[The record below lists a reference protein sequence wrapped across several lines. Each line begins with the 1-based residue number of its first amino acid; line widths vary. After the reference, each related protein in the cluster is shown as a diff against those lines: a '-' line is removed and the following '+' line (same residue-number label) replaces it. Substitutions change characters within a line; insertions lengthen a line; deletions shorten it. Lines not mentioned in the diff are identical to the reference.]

1 VAVLPLRLTQMVYQF
16 RSPVW
21 LGTGPCRVIK
31 CSRRHFANDAPASES
46 HLLSMKI
53 LLVDDHVLFREGI
66 ALLLRSLIADDSLYQ
81 AGTCEEAVAIVAQD
95 PTIELVLMDI
105 NLPGASGISG
115 ISLIRGAYPLIPV
128 VGLSSSD
135 DKQTILDAIDAGAMG
150 FIPKSSSSAVLFA
163 ALQLVLSKGIYIP
176 PEVFLRDRGPSA
188 ALTNGSLD
196 KQGTPAYP
204 TPTDLGLTSRQSEV
218 LFLILQ
224 GKSAKAICR
233 DLDLSSSTVKIHT
246 SAALRALNVTTRTQ
260 AVIAAGRMGLR
271 FDQRGAIRA
280 HSDQTA

>member
-1 VAVLPLRLTQMVYQF
+1 
-16 RSPVW
+16 
-21 LGTGPCRVIK
+21 
-31 CSRRHFANDAPASES
+31 
-46 HLLSMKI
+46 MKI

-66 ALLLRSLIADDSLYQ
+66 ALLLKNLVADDSLYQ
-81 AGTCEEAVAIVAQD
+81 AGTCEAALAIVAQD
-95 PTIELVLMDI
+95 PGIELVLMDI
-105 NLPGASGISG
+105 NLPGSSGINA
-115 ISLIRGAYPLIPV
+115 IARIRAEFPFIPV

-176 PEVFLRDRGPSA
+176 PEAFLRDRSVAVRA
-188 ALTNGSLD
+188 ASRTIADGSYSEHA
-196 KQGTPAYP
+196 TPR
-204 TPTDLGLTSRQSEV
+204 DLGLTPRQSDV

-233 DLDLSSSTVKIHT
+233 DLALSSSTVKIHT

-271 FDQRGAIRA
+271 FDDCVRPA
-280 HSDQTA
+280 HSDETV

>member
-1 VAVLPLRLTQMVYQF
+1 
-16 RSPVW
+16 
-21 LGTGPCRVIK
+21 
-31 CSRRHFANDAPASES
+31 
-46 HLLSMKI
+46 MKI

-66 ALLLRSLIADDSLYQ
+66 ALLLRSLVAGDAVYQ
-81 AGTCEEAVAIVAQD
+81 AGTCEEALGLVAQD
-95 PTIELVLMDI
+95 PSIELVLMDI
-105 NLPGASGISG
+105 NLPGTSGINA
-115 ISLIRGAYPLIPV
+115 IALIRAEYPLIPV

-176 PEVFLRDRGPSA
+176 PEAFLRDRSA
-188 ALTNGSLD
+188 ATRSTMCTRADRAGSSEHA
-196 KQGTPAYP
+196 TPR
-204 TPTDLGLTSRQSEV
+204 DLGLTPRQSDV

-233 DLDLSSSTVKIHT
+233 DLSLSSSTVKVHT

-271 FDQRGAIRA
+271 FDDYVRPRA
-280 HSDQTA
+280 HTDETA

>member
-1 VAVLPLRLTQMVYQF
+1 
-16 RSPVW
+16 
-21 LGTGPCRVIK
+21 
-31 CSRRHFANDAPASES
+31 
-46 HLLSMKI
+46 MKI

-66 ALLLRSLIADDSLYQ
+66 ALLLRSLVAEDSLYQ
-81 AGTCEEAVAIVAQD
+81 AGTCEEALTAVAGD
-95 PTIELVLMDI
+95 PSIELVLMDI
-105 NLPGASGISG
+105 NLPGASGINA
-115 ISLIRGAYPLIPV
+115 ISMIRAQFPQIPV

-163 ALQLVLSKGIYIP
+163 ALQLVLSKGIYLP
-176 PEVFLRDRGPSA
+176 PEAFLRDRSVATRTAGHASADGP
-188 ALTNGSLD
+188 
-196 KQGTPAYP
+196 GTPEHA
-204 TPTDLGLTSRQSEV
+204 TPEDLGLTQRQSEV

-233 DLDLSSSTVKIHT
+233 DLSLSSSTVKIHT

-271 FDQRGAIRA
+271 FDESARPRV
-280 HSDQTA
+280 HSDETAGAPRAPFAG

>member
-1 VAVLPLRLTQMVYQF
+1 
-16 RSPVW
+16 
-21 LGTGPCRVIK
+21 
-31 CSRRHFANDAPASES
+31 
-46 HLLSMKI
+46 MKI

-66 ALLLRSLIADDSLYQ
+66 ALLLKSLVAGDSLYQ
-81 AGTCEEAVAIVAQD
+81 AGTCEEAVARVAQD
-95 PTIELVLMDI
+95 PSIELVLMDI
-105 NLPGASGISG
+105 NLPGTSGINA
-115 ISLIRGAYPLIPV
+115 ISMIRGEFPLIPV

-176 PEVFLRDRGPSA
+176 PEAFLRDRSVSA
-188 ALTNGSLD
+188 RTVVHSNGD
-196 KQGTPAYP
+196 KTGTSEHT
-204 TPTDLGLTSRQSEV
+204 TPGDLGLTPRQSEV

-233 DLDLSSSTVKIHT
+233 DLSLSSSTVKIHT

-271 FDQRGAIRA
+271 FDRGVHPRA
-280 HSDQTA
+280 HSNETA

>member
-1 VAVLPLRLTQMVYQF
+1 
-16 RSPVW
+16 
-21 LGTGPCRVIK
+21 
-31 CSRRHFANDAPASES
+31 
-46 HLLSMKI
+46 MKI

-66 ALLLRSLIADDSLYQ
+66 SLLLKSLVAGDSLYQ
-81 AGTCEEAVAIVAQD
+81 AGTCEEALALVAQD
-95 PTIELVLMDI
+95 PGIELVLMDI
-105 NLPGASGISG
+105 NLPGTSGINA
-115 ISLIRGAYPLIPV
+115 ISLIRTEFPLIPV

-176 PEVFLRDRGPSA
+176 PEAFLRDRSVAARSVAHTAADRPSDSQH
-188 ALTNGSLD
+188 TRPG
-196 KQGTPAYP
+196 
-204 TPTDLGLTSRQSEV
+204 DLGLTPRQSEV

-233 DLDLSSSTVKIHT
+233 DLSLSSSTVKIHT

-260 AVIAAGRMGLR
+260 AVIAAGRIGLR
-271 FDQRGAIRA
+271 FDNCVHPRA
-280 HSDQTA
+280 HSVETA

>member
-1 VAVLPLRLTQMVYQF
+1 ME
-16 RSPVW
+16 
-21 LGTGPCRVIK
+21 
-31 CSRRHFANDAPASES
+31 RRFES
-46 HLLSMKI
+46 NPKIMKI

-66 ALLLRSLIADDSLYQ
+66 ALLLRSLVADDSLYQ
-81 AGTCEEAVAIVAQD
+81 AGTCEEALTVVSRD
-95 PTIELVLMDI
+95 PSIELVLMDI
-105 NLPGASGISG
+105 NLPGTSGINA
-115 ISLIRGAYPLIPV
+115 ISMIRAEFPLIPV

-176 PEVFLRDRGPSA
+176 PEAFLRDRSVATRAVAYASA
-188 ALTNGSLD
+188 D
-196 KQGTPAYP
+196 KPGTEHA
-204 TPTDLGLTSRQSEV
+204 TPGDLGLTQRQSEV

-233 DLDLSSSTVKIHT
+233 DLSLSSSTVKIHT

-271 FDQRGAIRA
+271 FDESVHPRA
-280 HSDQTA
+280 HSDETA

>member
-1 VAVLPLRLTQMVYQF
+1 
-16 RSPVW
+16 
-21 LGTGPCRVIK
+21 
-31 CSRRHFANDAPASES
+31 
-46 HLLSMKI
+46 MKI

-66 ALLLRSLIADDSLYQ
+66 ALLLKSLVAGDSLYQ
-81 AGTCEEAVAIVAQD
+81 AGTCEEAVAKVSQD
-95 PTIELVLMDI
+95 PSIELVLMDI
-105 NLPGASGISG
+105 NLPGTSGINA
-115 ISLIRGAYPLIPV
+115 IALIRAKFPLIPV

-176 PEVFLRDRGPSA
+176 PEAFLRERGVGNRSGARAGAERPGA
-188 ALTNGSLD
+188 PEHA
-196 KQGTPAYP
+196 TPE
-204 TPTDLGLTSRQSEV
+204 DLGLTPRQSEV

-233 DLDLSSSTVKIHT
+233 DLSLSSSTVKIHT

-271 FDQRGAIRA
+271 FDRGVHPRA
-280 HSDQTA
+280 HSNETA

>member
-1 VAVLPLRLTQMVYQF
+1 MQ
-16 RSPVW
+16 
-21 LGTGPCRVIK
+21 
-31 CSRRHFANDAPASES
+31 
-46 HLLSMKI
+46 I

-66 ALLLRSLIADDSLYQ
+66 ALLLRSLVADDALYQ
-81 AGTCEEAVAIVAQD
+81 AGRCDAALALMTLH
-95 PTIELVLMDI
+95 PGIELVLMDI
-105 NLPGASGISG
+105 NLPGTSGING
-115 ISLIRGAYPLIPV
+115 IAMIRAQFPQIPV

-150 FIPKSSSSAVLFA
+150 FIPKSSSSAVLHA

-176 PEVFLRDRGPSA
+176 PEAFLRER
-188 ALTNGSLD
+188 ALTVSGPTRMVAERSGGSESI
-196 KQGTPAYP
+196 TPAA
-204 TPTDLGLTSRQSEV
+204 LGLTPRQSEV

-233 DLDLSSSTVKIHT
+233 ELSLSSGTVKIHT

-271 FDQRGAIRA
+271 FDDRGHSGA
-280 HSDQTA
+280 HSKETV

>member
-1 VAVLPLRLTQMVYQF
+1 
-16 RSPVW
+16 
-21 LGTGPCRVIK
+21 
-31 CSRRHFANDAPASES
+31 
-46 HLLSMKI
+46 MKI

-66 ALLLRSLIADDSLYQ
+66 ALLLQSLVAGDSLYQ
-81 AGTCEEAVAIVAQD
+81 AGTCEEAVARVGQN
-95 PTIELVLMDI
+95 PSIELVLMDI
-105 NLPGASGISG
+105 NLPGTSGINA
-115 ISLIRGAYPLIPV
+115 ISMIRAEFPLIPV

-176 PEVFLRDRGPSA
+176 PEAFLRDRSVGA
-188 ALTNGSLD
+188 RTVAQTNSN
-196 KQGTPAYP
+196 KPATSEHTTPGN
-204 TPTDLGLTSRQSEV
+204 LGLTPRQSEV

-233 DLDLSSSTVKIHT
+233 DLSLSSSTVKIHT

-260 AVIAAGRMGLR
+260 AVIAAGRLGLR
-271 FDQRGAIRA
+271 FDECVRPRA
-280 HSDQTA
+280 HSDETA

>member
-1 VAVLPLRLTQMVYQF
+1 
-16 RSPVW
+16 
-21 LGTGPCRVIK
+21 
-31 CSRRHFANDAPASES
+31 
-46 HLLSMKI
+46 MKI

-66 ALLLRSLIADDSLYQ
+66 ALLLRSLVAGDSLYQ
-81 AGTCEEAVAIVAQD
+81 AGKCDEALELVAKD
-95 PTIELVLMDI
+95 PGIELVLMDI
-105 NLPGASGISG
+105 NLPGTSGINA
-115 ISLIRGAYPLIPV
+115 ISLLRAEFPLIPV

-176 PEVFLRDRGPSA
+176 PEAFLRDRSA
-188 ALTNGSLD
+188 APRSARRNSADQSGSSEY
-196 KQGTPAYP
+196 A
-204 TPTDLGLTSRQSEV
+204 TPTDLGLTPRQSDV

-233 DLDLSSSTVKIHT
+233 DLSLSSSTVKVHT

-271 FDQRGAIRA
+271 FDDYVRPCA
-280 HSDQTA
+280 HTDETA

>member
-1 VAVLPLRLTQMVYQF
+1 MERRF
-16 RSPVW
+16 E
-21 LGTGPCRVIK
+21 GTRKI
-31 CSRRHFANDAPASES
+31 
-46 HLLSMKI
+46 MKI

-66 ALLLRSLIADDSLYQ
+66 ALLLRSLVADDSLYQ
-81 AGTCEEAVAIVAQD
+81 AGTCEEALTVVARD
-95 PTIELVLMDI
+95 PSIELVLMDI
-105 NLPGASGISG
+105 NLPGTSGINA
-115 ISLIRGAYPLIPV
+115 ISMIRAEFPLIPV

-176 PEVFLRDRGPSA
+176 PEAFLRDRVATRAVAYTSA
-188 ALTNGSLD
+188 D
-196 KQGTPAYP
+196 KPGTEHA
-204 TPTDLGLTSRQSEV
+204 TPGDLGLTPRQSEV

-233 DLDLSSSTVKIHT
+233 DLSLSSSTVKIHT

-271 FDQRGAIRA
+271 FDESVHPRV
-280 HSDQTA
+280 HSDETA

>member
-1 VAVLPLRLTQMVYQF
+1 MLECVGNARMKPWIEGD
-16 RSPVW
+16 P
-21 LGTGPCRVIK
+21 K
-31 CSRRHFANDAPASES
+31 
-46 HLLSMKI
+46 SMKI

-66 ALLLRSLIADDSLYQ
+66 ALLLRSLVADDSLYQ
-81 AGTCEEAVAIVAQD
+81 AGTCEAALAIVAED
-95 PTIELVLMDI
+95 PSIELVLMDI
-105 NLPGASGISG
+105 HLPGTSGINA
-115 ISLIRGAYPLIPV
+115 ISLLRAQFPRIPV

-176 PEVFLRDRGPSA
+176 PDVFLRERGVAGTLPPRAAADNSPPSGGA
-188 ALTNGSLD
+188 
-196 KQGTPAYP
+196 TPA
-204 TPTDLGLTSRQSEV
+204 DLGLTPRQSEV

-233 DLDLSSSTVKIHT
+233 DLSLSTSTVKIHT

-271 FDQRGAIRA
+271 FDECGPRRVQ
-280 HSDQTA
+280 SDEIA

>member
-1 VAVLPLRLTQMVYQF
+1 MD
-16 RSPVW
+16 
-21 LGTGPCRVIK
+21 
-31 CSRRHFANDAPASES
+31 RRFEGNPKI
-46 HLLSMKI
+46 MKI

-66 ALLLRSLIADDSLYQ
+66 ALLLRSLVADDSLYQ
-81 AGTCEEAVAIVAQD
+81 AGTCEEALTVVARD
-95 PTIELVLMDI
+95 PSIELVLMDI
-105 NLPGASGISG
+105 NLPGTSGINA
-115 ISLIRGAYPLIPV
+115 ISMIRAEFPLIPV

-135 DKQTILDAIDAGAMG
+135 DKRTILDAIDAGAMG

-176 PEVFLRDRGPSA
+176 PEAFLRDRSVA
-188 ALTNGSLD
+188 TRAVAYTNAD
-196 KQGTPAYP
+196 KPGTEHA
-204 TPTDLGLTSRQSEV
+204 TPGDLGLTPRQSEV

-233 DLDLSSSTVKIHT
+233 DLSLSSSTVKIHT

-271 FDQRGAIRA
+271 FDESVHPRA
-280 HSDQTA
+280 RSDETA

>member
-1 VAVLPLRLTQMVYQF
+1 
-16 RSPVW
+16 
-21 LGTGPCRVIK
+21 
-31 CSRRHFANDAPASES
+31 
-46 HLLSMKI
+46 MKI

-66 ALLLRSLIADDSLYQ
+66 ALLLQSLVAGDSLYQ
-81 AGTCEEAVAIVAQD
+81 AGTCEEALTLIARD
-95 PTIELVLMDI
+95 SGIELVLMDI
-105 NLPGASGISG
+105 NLPGTSGING
-115 ISLIRGAYPLIPV
+115 ISMIRAEFPLIPV

-176 PEVFLRDRGPSA
+176 PEAFLRDRGVA
-188 ALTNGSLD
+188 TRTVAETNRVKPVTWAHS
-196 KQGTPAYP
+196 TPG
-204 TPTDLGLTSRQSEV
+204 DLGLTPRQSEV

-233 DLDLSSSTVKIHT
+233 DLSLSSSTVKIHT

-271 FDQRGAIRA
+271 FDGYVHSRT
-280 HSDQTA
+280 HSDETA